1 MKKTSTTN
9 ILAKIFKKTPEKKVK
24 KKTKPKVAKKSTPP
38 KAKVV
43 KKNIPVKKTKT
54 KKVTATKIK
63 KNLKTVSKKAAP
75 EKVEIKTDNLRISK
89 SNEVKPEIKKVK
101 KQETEKREYKVKDYV
116 VYPKHGV
123 GQITE
128 FKKINIGGI
137 DVETYVLKFEKDK
150 ANGMVPVNKQSHLRP
165 LATINQVNKCISILK
180 SKPKIKR
187 SMWSRRAQEYE
198 AKISSGKIYELA
210 EVVRDLNK
218 GDDLMVD
225 QSYSERQ
232 LFEKA
237 YERILSEF
245 QIVMGVSL
253 EDTQKKLDKAL
264 KRNLEGQPKTIAAPT
279 KIKDPAADPDADSVQ
294 ITDTENLTSGDQL
307 QAVERVLKRTRG
319 IASYE
324 IISEKKLIGLL
335 EPWLGTGNVTADL
348 PIPVMIDVILNPEKR
363 FNEKGLR
370 IELSAVAPGAKLDT
384 HGRWRQNLERGLQ
397 TMRILAGLILML
409 VTIATA
415 TVIIF
420 ATRAGLGTNKETVE
434 VLHLIGAHDKFISRQ
449 FERQFLTLS
458 LLSCIIGYGAAAGIF
473 HMLFILMTD
482 MEDMQFYL
490 LLLGVPFLSIL
501 MTWLIIRNF
510 VIRTLAKAL

>member
-9 ILAKIFKKTPEKKVK
+9 ILAKIFKKKPLKKVK
-24 KKTKPKVAKKSTPP
+24 KATSKSAIKIIKKS
-38 KAKVV
+38 KI
-43 KKNIPVKKTKT
+43 KKIIPL
-54 KKVTATKIK
+54 KKVKTNKKINSPIAKIK
-63 KNLKTVSKKAAP
+63 KNLKSIANKPVP
-75 EKVEIKTDNLRISK
+75 EKVEAKNENLRISK

-101 KQETEKREYKVKDYV
+101 KQQTEKKEYKVKDYV

-165 LATINQVNKCISILK
+165 LASINQVNKCISILK

-264 KRNLEGQPKTIAAPT
+264 KRNLESQAQAQAQVTNIPQKNTQPDVPE
-279 KIKDPAADPDADSVQ
+279 VEQ
-294 ITDTENLTSGDQL
+294 ITE
-307 QAVERVLKRTRG
+307 
-319 IASYE
+319 
-324 IISEKKLIGLL
+324 SE
-335 EPWLGTGNVTADL
+335 D
-348 PIPVMIDVILNPEKR
+348 
-363 FNEKGLR
+363 
-370 IELSAVAPGAKLDT
+370 
-384 HGRWRQNLERGLQ
+384 
-397 TMRILAGLILML
+397 
-409 VTIATA
+409 
-415 TVIIF
+415 
-420 ATRAGLGTNKETVE
+420 
-434 VLHLIGAHDKFISRQ
+434 
-449 FERQFLTLS
+449 
-458 LLSCIIGYGAAAGIF
+458 
-473 HMLFILMTD
+473 
-482 MEDMQFYL
+482 
-490 LLLGVPFLSIL
+490 
-501 MTWLIIRNF
+501 
-510 VIRTLAKAL
+510 

>member
-1 MKKTSTTN
+1 MKNIKMKKTSTTN
-9 ILAKIFKKTPEKKVK
+9 ILAKIFKKNPKQTVKKKVSPKVIKKVK
-24 KKTKPKVAKKSTPP
+24 PKVGKKIISTKKPKSKIIKPAKKTR
-38 KAKVV
+38 
-43 KKNIPVKKTKT
+43 KNSRI
-54 KKVTATKIK
+54 
-63 KNLKTVSKKAAP
+63 VSKVSAKNSTL
-75 EKVEIKTDNLRISK
+75 EKIEVKTDNLRISK
-89 SNEVKPEIKKVK
+89 SNEVKPEIIKVK
-101 KQETEKREYKVKDYV
+101 KQETEKKEYKVKDYV

-245 QIVMGVSL
+245 QIVMDVSL

-264 KRNLEGQPKTIAAPT
+264 KRNLESKAVAITPPGTLAET
-279 KIKDPAADPDADSVQ
+279 TTTEVDP
-294 ITDTENLTSGDQL
+294 ITNTEN
-307 QAVERVLKRTRG
+307 
-319 IASYE
+319 
-324 IISEKKLIGLL
+324 
-335 EPWLGTGNVTADL
+335 
-348 PIPVMIDVILNPEKR
+348 
-363 FNEKGLR
+363 
-370 IELSAVAPGAKLDT
+370 
-384 HGRWRQNLERGLQ
+384 
-397 TMRILAGLILML
+397 
-409 VTIATA
+409 
-415 TVIIF
+415 
-420 ATRAGLGTNKETVE
+420 
-434 VLHLIGAHDKFISRQ
+434 
-449 FERQFLTLS
+449 
-458 LLSCIIGYGAAAGIF
+458 
-473 HMLFILMTD
+473 
-482 MEDMQFYL
+482 
-490 LLLGVPFLSIL
+490 
-501 MTWLIIRNF
+501 
-510 VIRTLAKAL
+510 

>member
-1 MKKTSTTN
+1 MSKISLKNILKKT
-9 ILAKIFKKTPEKKVK
+9 FKKDSPKK
-24 KKTKPKVAKKSTPP
+24 
-38 KAKVV
+38 
-43 KKNIPVKKTKT
+43 KT
-54 KKVTATKIK
+54 KKVTKKVAKKVAKAKKVLPRKTANKTTKK
-63 KNLKTVSKKAAP
+63 KTISKTKKVESKKVANNVTQTA
-75 EKVEIKTDNLRISK
+75 EVKTDNLRISK

-101 KQETEKREYKVKDYV
+101 KQETEKKEYKVKDYV

-137 DVETYVLKFEKDK
+137 DVETYVIKFEKDK

-245 QIVMGVSL
+245 QIVLGVSL

-264 KRNLEGQPKTIAAPT
+264 KRNLGGTPQPAPVAPKTTTELPT
-279 KIKDPAADPDADSVQ
+279 EEPIGDTDETDP
-294 ITDTENLTSGDQL
+294 
-307 QAVERVLKRTRG
+307 
-319 IASYE
+319 
-324 IISEKKLIGLL
+324 
-335 EPWLGTGNVTADL
+335 
-348 PIPVMIDVILNPEKR
+348 IDE
-363 FNEKGLR
+363 
-370 IELSAVAPGAKLDT
+370 
-384 HGRWRQNLERGLQ
+384 
-397 TMRILAGLILML
+397 
-409 VTIATA
+409 
-415 TVIIF
+415 
-420 ATRAGLGTNKETVE
+420 
-434 VLHLIGAHDKFISRQ
+434 
-449 FERQFLTLS
+449 
-458 LLSCIIGYGAAAGIF
+458 
-473 HMLFILMTD
+473 
-482 MEDMQFYL
+482 
-490 LLLGVPFLSIL
+490 
-501 MTWLIIRNF
+501 
-510 VIRTLAKAL
+510 